1 MFAFDL
7 FPSSTIR
14 FIFQKGFFF
23 QDIYLLSKHRGR
35 KKKKKKSYR
44 LFESIEAE
52 GYFYLSIFVRVA
64 AAIAGRQGLGTGRR
78 LSTIEPVI
86 VYSLLPP
93 LC

>member
-7 FPSSTIR
+7 FPSSTIS
-14 FIFQKGFFF
+14 FIFQKVFFF
-23 QDIYLLSKHRGR
+23 RIYIYCLNIAAE